1 MNSASF
7 TNASRRAAI
16 VEQAEGVAQSEAP
29 PSSLLD
35 DLIRRTTSPQTA
47 MDQPARN
54 PTDGGTDGGQIA
66 RAPGTETGRET
77 GTETGTETQ
86 LNAFLSAASAEQA
99 LRLWF
104 GDATIERMAGAAW
117 SKIARQLQASIARID
132 HMLTEQISRIIHHPK
147 FQRLEASWRGLEYLV
162 KAKEEEDDAPIK
174 IRILNVAYA
183 ELCRDFDKAI
193 EFDQSQLFKKVYE
206 QEFGSP
212 GGEPF
217 GVLLADYE
225 IHPRPSRLHPYDD
238 IAMLRSFSQVAA
250 AAFCPIILNASPSM
264 FGHDSFAQMQTT
276 VDYEK
281 IHQDLSFLS
290 WRSFRDTEDSRF
302 VGLAMPRMLLRQ
314 PYADR
319 TDREG
324 DFPYV
329 EPTGQRD
336 DCLWGGAA
344 FAMGEVL
351 MRSFA
356 ESRWLANIHGAQH
369 AQSGGGIVRGIG
381 AEHFTTE
388 SPQAAHKPLTELQL
402 VDSLERQMVD
412 LGFIP
417 LCSCKDMPLAAFY
430 SCPST
435 QKPKVYNAL
444 DATVNARM
452 SAMMNYMLCVSRFA
466 HYLKVI
472 GRDKVGSLTDAS
484 VLQQQLQNWI
494 NNYVT
499 ADSEA
504 DFRIKARYPLREA
517 DLQVVAVPGKAGAF
531 DCVFRLA
538 PHYELEDMQ
547 ASIKLRTELIRSF

>member
-7 TNASRRAAI
+7 SNASRRTVI
-16 VEQAEGVAQSEAP
+16 VEQAEGVAQLRDSP
-29 PSSLLD
+29 PSLLD
-35 DLIRRTTSPQTA
+35 ELIRRSTSSPPRVRSVLNPAETGRVRQTPPTAADAETAREPQTA
-47 MDQPARN
+47 LDA
-54 PTDGGTDGGQIA
+54 D
-66 RAPGTETGRET
+66 
-77 GTETGTETQ
+77 TQ
-86 LNAFLSAASAEQA
+86 LNAFLSTASAAQA
-99 LRLWF
+99 LRMWF
-104 GDATIERMAGAAW
+104 GDATIERMAGEAW
-117 SKIARQLQASIARID
+117 SKIARQLQASIALID
-132 HMLTEQISRIIHHPK
+132 RMLTEQISRIIHHPE

-162 KAKEEEDDAPIK
+162 KVKDEVEEAPIK
-174 IRILNVAYA
+174 IRILNAAYA

-206 QEFGSP
+206 LEFGSP

-225 IHPRPSRLHPYDD
+225 IHPRPSRLHPHDD
-238 IAMLRSFSQVAA
+238 VAMLRSFSQVAA

-290 WRSFRDTEDSRF
+290 WRSFRETEDARF
-302 VGLAMPRMLLRQ
+302 VGLAMPRMLLRHA
-314 PYADR
+314 YADR
-319 TDREG
+319 TDRDG

-329 EPTGQRD
+329 EPLGQRA

-369 AQSGGGIVRGIG
+369 AESGGGIVRGIG

-388 SPQAAHKPLTELQL
+388 SPRVTHKPLTELQL

-435 QKPKVYNAL
+435 QKPKAYNAL

-484 VLQQQLQNWI
+484 ILQQQLQSWI

-504 DFRIKARYPLREA
+504 DSRIKARYPLREA

>member
-1 MNSASF
+1 MNSASSD
-7 TNASRRAAI
+7 NSSRGAAI
-16 VEQAEGVAQSEAP
+16 VEYANGGAQVSESP
-29 PSSLLD
+29 PALLD
-35 DLIRRTTSPQTA
+35 DLVRHSTAAKSAGAQAPQA
-47 MDQPARN
+47 AVS
-54 PTDGGTDGGQIA
+54 A
-66 RAPGTETGRET
+66 A
-77 GTETGTETQ
+77 Q
-86 LNAFLSAASAEQA
+86 LSAFLSASSVAEA
-99 LRLWF
+99 LKLWF
-104 GDATIERMAGAAW
+104 GEAAIERLAGLPW
-117 SKIARQLQASIARID
+117 STIARQLQTSIARID
-132 HMLTEQISRIIHHPK
+132 RMLTEQVSNIIHHPD
-147 FQRLEASWRGLEYLV
+147 FQKLEASWRGLEYLV
-162 KAKEEEDDAPIK
+162 RAKDDGGDAPIK
-174 IRILNVAYA
+174 IRVLNVTYA
-183 ELCRDFDKAI
+183 ELCRDFDKAV
-193 EFDQSQLFKKVYE
+193 EFDQSQLFQKVYE

-225 IHPRPSRLHPYDD
+225 MHPRPSREHPYDD
-238 IAMLRSFSQVAA
+238 MAMLRSFSQVAA
-250 AAFCPIILNASPSM
+250 AAFCPIIMNASPSM
-264 FGHDSFAQMQTT
+264 FGHDSYAQMQAT

-281 IHQDLSFLS
+281 IHQDLTFLS
-290 WRSFRDTEDSRF
+290 WRSFRETEDSRF
-302 VGLAMPRMLLRQ
+302 IGLAMPRMLLRRQ
-314 PYADR
+314 YADR
-319 TDREG
+319 TDRAG

-329 EPTGQRD
+329 EVVDDRQ

-356 ESRWLANIHGAQH
+356 ESRWLANIRGAQR
-369 AQSGGGIVRGIG
+369 ADSGGGIVHGIG
-381 AEHFTTE
+381 PESFATD
-388 SPQAAHKPLTELQL
+388 SPQVTQKPLTELQV

-430 SCPST
+430 SCPSA
-435 QKPKVYNAL
+435 QKAKTYHDT

-472 GRDKVGSLTDAS
+472 GRDKVGSLIDAS
-484 VLQQQLQNWI
+484 VLQQHLQNWI
-494 NNYVT
+494 NDYVT

-504 DFRIKARYPLREA
+504 DARIKARYPLREA
-517 DLQVVAVPGKAGAF
+517 DLQVVPVPGKAGAF